1 MVTEFKVGDLVI
13 MKARPDGYSLG
24 VPKEYLGKP
33 GTITAINEGSYL
45 LRLDRQP
52 HSIVHDGGYYRPRV
66 SLDMLEHAEGPW

>member
-33 GTITAINEGSYL
+33 AMITNVDQSTYVL
-45 LRLDRQP
+45 CLD
-52 HSIVHDGGYYRPRV
+52 PRRRV
-66 SLDMLEHAEGPW
+66 FRAQ